1 MVNGMVNFTLYR
13 SDTLA
18 TPTATIR
25 TRYVLS
31 VQERGGQIYEEKKRD
46 HDIFYYHISGTPNPK
61 PDEAATHGYGKK
73 RKRNEKT
80 KKVTKKIFVP
90 IFFSSNLS
98 IVPPLTKPSPGATEI
113 VWDKEKTSASHFH
126 FGSLFFSI

>member
-1 MVNGMVNFTLYR
+1 MVNGMVNFRLYR
-13 SDTLA
+13 SGTLA
-18 TPTATIR
+18 TTTATMVKHKQPI
-25 TRYVLS
+25 
-31 VQERGGQIYEEKKRD
+31 QDKNAGQIYKEKKRD

-98 IVPPLTKPSPGATEI
+98 IVPPLTKPRCNKNCLGQEENFRFS
-113 VWDKEKTSASHFH
+113 FH
-126 FGSLFFSI
+126 FGSFFPSLI